1 MFFDSSW
8 TDIFGPRAGQ
18 ELIKIEATS
27 MNRGKD
33 PYPSHYRMAERK
45 LRTAL
50 ISGITTISVQVLRE
64 EIPLE
69 SGKWPVYELH
79 PPNY

>member
-1 MFFDSSW
+1 
-8 TDIFGPRAGQ
+8 
-18 ELIKIEATS
+18 